1 MDSFIQPRECWI
13 NLNSCLGLELL
24 GVVGSSVTVVVT
36 CLCLCSRKRPEACPC
51 LPQEPAPGAHPA
63 SRLQWLW
70 ERLLFHRAVR
80 GCGGRTQGMQL
91 GGMQA
96 RLRLAPLPV
105 WLHVC
110 HQEQTEPFWGF
121 SSKEKCQNWHNVCSN
136 KLCWQNSCRCHPN
149 VNEPR
154 WLREAISRRKRHRTY
169 LHLAL
174 DYKYHCS
181 LSSSQTE
188 TAGSV
193 SAVHRGIS
201 PSCFRTRLIPRG

>member
-1 MDSFIQPRECWI
+1 MV
-13 NLNSCLGLELL
+13 L
-24 GVVGSSVTVVVT
+24 
-36 CLCLCSRKRPEACPC
+36 
-51 LPQEPAPGAHPA
+51 
-63 SRLQWLW
+63 
-70 ERLLFHRAVR
+70 
-80 GCGGRTQGMQL
+80 GGRQEW
-91 GGMQA
+91 
-96 RLRLAPLPV
+96 LRLAPLSV

-136 KLCWQNSCRCHPN
+136 KLCWQHSCGCHPN

-169 LHLAL
+169 LHLAG

-193 SAVHRGIS
+193 SAVQRCIC
-201 PSCFRTRLIPRG
+201 PSCFITRLTPRGWSVDPWACQVAFAHILCWRNPDSQYWEYFVQHSTNM